1 MVKYLGGGMQENNFH
16 IILILVNGCRVIS
29 LNWGRGE
36 EEGGSGVV
44 VVVGGWGGWKGREG
58 KEEE

>member
-1 MVKYLGGGMQENNFH
+1 MQENNFH

-36 EEGGSGVV
+36 EEGGSGGG
-44 VVVGGWGGWKGREG
+44 GGWRGREG